1 MQTFLSLS
9 PWGNSIAML
18 HPFIVLYI
26 FMAYFQI
33 HYWLILQLND
43 LDYIKVWEDMILIE
57 RNFNKF
63 CV

>member
-1 MQTFLSLS
+1 
-9 PWGNSIAML
+9 ML

-26 FMAYFQI
+26 FMAYFKI
-33 HYWLILQLND
+33 PYWLILQLND

-57 RNFNKF
+57 RNLNKF